1 MGLLSGL
8 GSLGLGNIEKMDLFQ
23 EEDKKQ
29 KVLSSGSEEVKRPQ
43 EEEFIFDKQLVCP
56 VCDKKIAVKIAKSG
70 RAKLIASDLDL
81 RPQYEFFD
89 SSKYDTVV
97 CESCGYSALTRYH
110 KALAPSQVKAIREN
124 ISKSVNVTRYRETT
138 YSYEQALE
146 RYRLCLACAMVK
158 KAKNSEKAYIC
169 LKMAWLL
176 RGYVESGE
184 LDKEEEKKQGMKDL
198 EQESLRNAYTGF
210 LDARQNESFPMC
222 GMDEMTMDYL
232 IAAIAYEINEMEAA
246 ARMVQ
251 SILVSNVASK
261 RVKERALYL
270 KDLIIEAR
278 KKA

>member
-8 GSLGLGNIEKMDLFQ
+8 GSLGLGNIEKMNLFQ
-23 EEDKKQ
+23 EEEEKQ
-29 KVLSSGSEEVKRPQ
+29 KGMSGGSQEAKKPQ

-56 VCDKKIAVKIAKSG
+56 VCEKKVPVKIVKSG

-97 CESCGYSALTRYH
+97 CESCGYSALIRFH

-124 ISKSVNVTRYRETT
+124 ISKNVNVTRYRETT

-222 GMDEMTMDYL
+222 GMDEMTVDYL

-270 KDLIIEAR
+270 KELIIEAR

>member
-1 MGLLSGL
+1 M
-8 GSLGLGNIEKMDLFQ
+8 
-23 EEDKKQ
+23 
-29 KVLSSGSEEVKRPQ
+29 
-43 EEEFIFDKQLVCP
+43 
-56 VCDKKIAVKIAKSG
+56 
-70 RAKLIASDLDL
+70 
-81 RPQYEFFD
+81 
-89 SSKYDTVV
+89 
-97 CESCGYSALTRYH
+97 
-110 KALAPSQVKAIREN
+110 
-124 ISKSVNVTRYRETT
+124 
-138 YSYEQALE
+138 
-146 RYRLCLACAMVK
+146 
-158 KAKNSEKAYIC
+158 
-169 LKMAWLL
+169 
-176 RGYVESGE
+176 ESGE